1 MPYNSLYNRRQ
12 SEDKYL
18 PRSWY
23 ISDAKSLQWVADIK
37 IKTDTNLRQEAVRG
51 LIYRRCVEMS
61 GGVPRFNYTI
71 IVPEG
76 LPEEAER
83 FIVIKELMHCYFGP
97 SPENEKYETNNS
109 FVFGTHVQKIFGD
122 SALDRDSPHVR
133 AESMALWMALGVIC
147 TEQQRL
153 AYQIAIDTKDST
165 LEKIAIE
172 LKIPRKQ
179 VYNLTSNQYDNEI
192 SAILN

>member
-1 MPYNSLYNRRQ
+1 MTYNSLYTRRQ
-12 SEDKYL
+12 SEDNYL

-23 ISDAKSLQWVADIK
+23 INDAKSLQWVADIK
-37 IKTDTNLRQEAVRG
+37 IKIDDNLRQEAVRG
-51 LIYRRCVEMS
+51 LIYKRRVEMT
-61 GGVPRFNYTI
+61 GAIPRFEYTI
-71 IVPEG
+71 IVPDG
-76 LPEEAER
+76 LEEAAER

-97 SPENEKYETNNS
+97 TPENEKYETNNS
-109 FVFGTHVQKIFGD
+109 IVFGTHVQKIFGD

-133 AESMALWMALGVIC
+133 AESMAVWMAVGVIC

-153 AYQIAIDTKDST
+153 VYQTDILSKAKSLDDV
-165 LEKIAIE
+165 AAE

-179 VYNLTSNQYDNEI
+179 AYNLTSSQYESEI